1 MAVDVAGKFRKR
13 KFVQYHK
20 IIASSFAR
28 IAQHFA
34 CSKYD
39 KINFNASNIDEKN
52 NVYEKSENK
61 QFHLVREWKNA
72 DPPIVLLN
80 APYLTHISAPNLF
93 LDFSFQLQ
101 NSSNSYTLLCN
112 NLNECYHPD
121 VEEWKLVQRIM
132 QSAKMKNTECGLYN
146 FKKSVVQKHHIAD
159 QKLKL
164 GLILKICGGFRSVNR
179 TTNQIEPILDENDR
193 QQLIEELYSKNR
205 EYVLTF
211 DNIIKIVSIFFRVNS
226 GIPLLVMGETGC
238 GKTKL
243 LRYMANILQ
252 LDMIVVDVNGGY
264 NNNHLHKDIY
274 NSQQIAIQSPNKTIL
289 LFFDKINSSKCIAA
303 FKEIF

>member
-112 NLNECYHPD
+112 NLDKCKHSD
-121 VEEWKLVQRIM
+121 AAQWKLVQKIM
-132 QSAKMKNTECGLYN
+132 QTAKLKNAEWGLFN
-146 FKKSVVQKHHIAD
+146 FQKSVTQKNQIDD
-159 QKLKL
+159 QKSKIR
-164 GLILKICGGFRSVNR
+164 LILKVCGGFRCVSDM
-179 TTNQIEPILDENDR
+179 TNQIKPILDENER
-193 QQLIEELYSKNR
+193 QQLIDQLYYSNR
-205 EYVLTF
+205 DYVLTF
-211 DNIIKIVSIFFRVNS
+211 DNVIKIVSIFFRVNS